1 MMEKLEW
8 NLSDIF
14 LNQEEF
20 DKTVISVKQELEK
33 IKDDEKVELNA
44 DILFHLLQ
52 KKWMIMEQ
60 SNNLLI
66 YGSLFYYKNVKDKS
80 CIERKEFVE
89 QFQNEVADKLKFIDR
104 NIISLGYDTIKLWY
118 QEKQE
123 LKEYQLWI
131 DNLFR
136 MQEHI
141 QNNDINLELQNN
153 QNLIQSILT
162 GYNKELNGMQF
173 GSIEENGKEI
183 EIKPSNYGKYI
194 ASRDRVV
201 REQTYLL
208 VNHAYLE
215 KQEIYA
221 KFLNDI
227 YAYRIHNCKLENYH
241 SVLEKVLFEENI
253 DVEIIDTLIK
263 SVHEHLPLLQQYLRM
278 KASYLDIEEPY
289 LYDLGV
295 PMDQNIKVKFS
306 IEEAID
312 IIKQALKPLGEE
324 YLEVVHKL
332 LEEGH
337 FDATCNEDKH
347 QSITFSWNTYSFMNF
362 RGSYIDLKNMIHELG
377 HIVNYYLSKEKQP
390 YLYEDSTIF
399 VGETASLI
407 NETLLNRY
415 LYQQAST
422 DEEKIFY
429 LSKTIENYI
438 TSIFRQTMYTE
449 FENKLYWVKEKEELS
464 APLLKKLYGEIV
476 KKYYG
481 SDIMYDELYD
491 IEWTRLG
498 HLYRWSYYPYKYAT
512 GLLIANIVVDSLVD
526 EKSLSKEKYMEFLAS
541 GSNQYSLDLLK
552 MLQIDLA
559 DTDILHQGFQ
569 VLEQNIDE
577 LNKILKKKQSN

>member
-1 MMEKLEW
+1 MEW

-20 DKTVISVKQELEK
+20 DKAVINVKQELEK
-33 IKDDEKVELNA
+33 IKNYEVTEFTA
-44 DILFHLLQ
+44 EVLFDLLQ

-66 YGSLFYYKNVKDKS
+66 YGSLLYYKNVKDKS

-89 QFQNEVADKLKFIDR
+89 QFQNEVTKELKFIDR

-118 QEKQE
+118 QENQE
-123 LKEYQLWI
+123 LKEYQLWL

-141 QNNDINLELQNN
+141 QNDDTNLELQNN
-153 QNLIQSILT
+153 QNLIQRILT
-162 GYNKELNGMQF
+162 QYNKELNGMQF
-173 GSIEENGKEI
+173 GCIEENGKEI
-183 EIKPSNYGKYI
+183 EIKLSNYGKYI
-194 ASRDRVV
+194 SSRDRVV
-201 REQTYLL
+201 REQTYHL

-263 SVHEHLPLLQQYLRM
+263 SVHEHLPLLQQYLSM
-278 KASYLDIEEPY
+278 KASYLNIKEPY

-295 PMDQNIKVKFS
+295 PMDQNIKVIYS
-306 IEEAID
+306 IEEAIE

-332 LEEGH
+332 LDEGH
-337 FDATCNEDKH
+337 FDAECNEDKH

-415 LYQQAST
+415 LYQQASN

-449 FENKLYWVKEKEELS
+449 FENELYSVKEREELS
-464 APLLKKLYGEIV
+464 APLLRKLYGKIV
-476 KKYYG
+476 QKYYG
-481 SDIMYDELYD
+481 SDIIYDELYD

-526 EKSLSKEKYMEFLAS
+526 EKSLSKEQYLEFLAL
-541 GSNQYSLDLLK
+541 GSHQYSLDLLK
-552 MLQIDLA
+552 MLQIDLTN
-559 DTDILHQGFQ
+559 TDVLHRGFQ
-569 VLEQNIDE
+569 VLEQNINE
-577 LNKILKKKQSN
+577 LDKILIRKKSN